1 MCRQELLELRNSTC
15 LALLGLV
22 LLTLSSCT
30 KRGPL
35 AEHSPTAPQL
45 VEIAP
50 TLASFPDVF
59 APGAAH
65 VALLKVFSEQARKSG
80 RIDAVCAEF
89 LEGRALIAP
98 EYMAMSAAQAL
109 PECRFA
115 CLPDFD
121 DLSRSAE
128 PWTVVLRDCP
138 DPQRAWVG
146 DLESAKNKAW
156 WVDYLL
162 IRGAFGAIEAE
173 LQAQG
178 QAALWPRY
186 RKVLPALAASM
197 VQWQIKQSA
206 PLSESPPP

>member
-1 MCRQELLELRNSTC
+1 MSKMTT
-15 LALLGLV
+15 LV
-22 LLTLSSCT
+22 LLCIVSLTLPSCA

-35 AEHSPTAPQL
+35 AAYAPTAPQL

-50 TLASFPDVF
+50 TLASFADVF
-59 APGAAH
+59 APGSAH
-65 VALLKVFSEQARKSG
+65 VAFLKVFSEQARKVD
-80 RIDAVCAEF
+80 RVDAACAEF
-89 LEGRALIAP
+89 LEGRGRIAP
-98 EYMAMSAAQAL
+98 EYMAMSAAEAL

-128 PWTVVLRDCP
+128 PWTVVLRDCA
-138 DPQRAWVG
+138 DPQRPWIG
-146 DLESAKNKAW
+146 DLKSAKNKAW

-173 LQAQG
+173 LEANG
-178 QAALWPRY
+178 QVALWPRY
-186 RKVLPALAASM
+186 RKMLPALAASM